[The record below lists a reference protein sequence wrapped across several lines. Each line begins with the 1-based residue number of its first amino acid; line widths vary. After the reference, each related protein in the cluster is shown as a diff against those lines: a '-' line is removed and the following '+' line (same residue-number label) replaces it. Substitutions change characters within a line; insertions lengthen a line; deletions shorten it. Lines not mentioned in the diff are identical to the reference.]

1 MDREEGI
8 GDTVVRAQ
16 PFDAVEACK
25 PRLTL
30 NEILLAAVVVVVVVV
45 ASVVAAVV
53 GGCCRC
59 IDGGARHRRL
69 LCVAISNVVVLSVAV
84 AVVAVVAVVDAAL
97 TPTHRYN
104 RALRDH
110 SAASSTRTSAVPF
123 LHPPA

>member
-30 NEILLAAVVVVVVVV
+30 NEILLAAVVVVVTG
-45 ASVVAAVV
+45 VVAAVV

-84 AVVAVVAVVDAAL
+84 AVVAVVVVVDAGL
-97 TPTHRYN
+97 TPTHRYK